1 MESISRRSAI
11 RLGVGGAA
19 LAAGALWLKR
29 SPEEKISLRERTAMQ
44 SVAEAFMTKFSVP
57 GLSVA
62 IARQGVLVYNEA
74 FGLADREQRQALTP
88 SHLFR
93 IASVSKPI
101 TSVGIFTL
109 IEKGKINLQDTVFGR
124 GGILG
129 NDYGTPPYKT
139 YIREVTVDHLL
150 THSAGGWPNDDSDPM
165 FQFPQYSHAELI
177 SWTLDNL
184 PLQHPPGEHFAYS
197 NFGYC
202 VLGRIIEKVTQV
214 PYEEYI
220 RREVLRPCGID
231 QMQIAGN
238 TRDVRAPNEVIY
250 YEQNAADPYSMN
262 VRRMDSHGGWLAS
275 SSDLVRFAVNI
286 GGIKSQPGL
295 LRSDSITTMVT
306 PGPANPRADEVK
318 YARGWNVRNNGRGNW
333 WHAGSLPGTTS
344 ILVRTA
350 RGFCWSALTN
360 TRGPEEEIG
369 PAMDRMV
376 WEMAGQV
383 KGWRP

>member
-1 MESISRRSAI
+1 M
-11 RLGVGGAA
+11 
-19 LAAGALWLKR
+19 AAGALWFKR
-29 SPEEKISLRERTAMQ
+29 SPEEKISLTERTAMQ
-44 SVAEAFMTKFSVP
+44 SVAEAFMAKFGVP

-62 IARQGVLVYNEA
+62 IARQGAIVYNEA
-74 FGLADREQRQALTP
+74 FGLADREQGQALTP
-88 SHLFR
+88 SNLFR

-101 TSVGIFTL
+101 TSVGIFKL
-109 IEKGKINLQDTVFGR
+109 VEKGKINLQDTVFGT

-129 NDYGTPPYKT
+129 DDYGTPPYRT

-150 THSAGGWPNDDSDPM
+150 THSAGGWPNDGSDPM
-165 FQFPQYSHAELI
+165 FQFPHYSHAELI
-177 SWTLDNL
+177 SWALDNL

-214 PYEEYI
+214 SYEEYI
-220 RREVLRPCGID
+220 RQEVLRPCGID

-238 TRDVRAPNEVIY
+238 TRDVHAPNEVTY

-295 LRSDSITTMVT
+295 LRPDSITTMVT

-360 TRGPEEEIG
+360 TRGQEEEIG

-383 KGWRP
+383 RGWRP

>member
-1 MESISRRSAI
+1 MDSISRRSAI

-44 SVAEAFMTKFSVP
+44 SVAETFMTKFSVP

-275 SSDLVRFAVNI
+275 SSDLVRFAVSI

-295 LRSDSITTMVT
+295 LRPDSITTMVT